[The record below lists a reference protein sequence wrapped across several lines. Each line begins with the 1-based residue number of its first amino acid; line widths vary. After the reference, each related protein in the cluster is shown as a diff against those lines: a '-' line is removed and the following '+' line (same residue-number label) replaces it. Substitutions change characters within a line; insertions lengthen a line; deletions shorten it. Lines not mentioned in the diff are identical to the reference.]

1 MASTNMKK
9 SSAKKTTKK
18 RVSKN
23 VAHGQVHIK
32 TSFNNSIVTFTDC
45 QGNAISWW
53 SSGRSSLKG
62 SKKSTPFAA
71 QTCVEEAAKVAIAN
85 GIKSVEVYV
94 KGPGSGRE
102 QAIRALQNCGIVVT
116 LIKDV
121 SPIAHNGCKPPKVRR
136 V

>member
-9 SSAKKTTKK
+9 SAGKATKKK

-23 VAHGQVHIK
+23 VSHGQVHIK
-32 TSFNNSIVTFTDC
+32 TSFNNTIVTFTDAE
-45 QGNAISWW
+45 GNALSWC
-53 SSGRSSLKG
+53 SSGVQGLKG
-62 SKKSTPFAA
+62 NKKGTPFAA
-71 QTCVEEAAKVAIAN
+71 QTSVERAAEVAKAH
-85 GIKSVEVYV
+85 GIKTVEAYV
-94 KGPGSGRE
+94 KGPGGGRE
-102 QAIRALQNCGIVVT
+102 AAIRAIANCDIDVT